1 MQMIDLAKEGKG
13 ALPMSGSR
21 WVKTRYHVIRDISEA
36 GTKYAKSFSYFLWKH
51 LLFALYMCSKVD
63 TRYLC
68 KVIDPCFPFRFRIY
82 AVWLSGKLTANLAK
96 SGSEAAWSSA
106 FYARQ
111 G

>member
-36 GTKYAKSFSYFLWKH
+36 G
-51 LLFALYMCSKVD
+51 
-63 TRYLC
+63 
-68 KVIDPCFPFRFRIY
+68 
-82 AVWLSGKLTANLAK
+82 
-96 SGSEAAWSSA
+96 SEAAWSSG